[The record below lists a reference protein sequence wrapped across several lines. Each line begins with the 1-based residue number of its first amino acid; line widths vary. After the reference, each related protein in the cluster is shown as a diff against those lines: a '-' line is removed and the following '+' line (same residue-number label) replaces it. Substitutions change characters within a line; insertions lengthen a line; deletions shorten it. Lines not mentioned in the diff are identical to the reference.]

1 MTFADLFIL
10 GLLAHLLAD
19 WFLQN
24 DWQADNKSNL
34 RHPAAWVHCA
44 LHAACLTTV
53 WPIAAALIVAVSH
66 ALIDTRKPLVWWR
79 TLTGQKQWRLDHS
92 AEKNAIAVHV
102 AFWQD
107 QAAHMLV
114 LGIVAA
120 VLS

>member
-1 MTFADLFIL
+1 MSFADLFIL

-24 DWQADNKSNL
+24 EWQSTHKPDL
-34 RHPAAWVHCA
+34 RHPAAWVHFA
-44 LHAACLTTV
+44 LHSACMVAV
-53 WPIAAALIVAVSH
+53 WPLAGAAVVAVTH

-79 TLTGQKQWRLDHS
+79 TLIGQTQWRIDQK
-92 AEKNAIAVHV
+92 ADKNAIAVHV

-107 QAAHMLV
+107 QAAHLLV
-114 LGIVAA
+114 LGAVAA